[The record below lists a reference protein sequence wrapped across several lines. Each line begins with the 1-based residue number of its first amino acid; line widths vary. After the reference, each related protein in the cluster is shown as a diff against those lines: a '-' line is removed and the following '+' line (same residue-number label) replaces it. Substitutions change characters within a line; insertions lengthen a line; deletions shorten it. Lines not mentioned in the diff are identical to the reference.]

1 MKHLVLPILLSS
13 LSLAAACS
21 KSEDKATKPAAEPTA
36 PKATEPTLPETPR
49 AAVYSAEAGAA
60 ALAEMAKCESPYS
73 CDSLETVVGFGTNV
87 SKELS
92 AIATDSS
99 KAKPAREVALAG
111 LKKIKDPT
119 VGMALFEAAK
129 TEEDSSLQ
137 RGLFGTAGASGGDDT
152 FTAMITHYASD
163 ESKEHRTAMRSGLRE
178 FGGKALS
185 EWVYANYPEEK
196 ENQVRYADL
205 VVEADEGAD
214 AAKVVALLG
223 KTKHIMAGH
232 RLAMVA
238 VKLGDESQISVLIDG
253 LKSSDQ
259 YDRSDAANFLEDVA
273 DKIPADRK
281 QEVID
286 LVTAAKAKDAGGLT
300 AMGYDKVLKKL
311 GAQ

>member
-1 MKHLVLPILLSS
+1 
-13 LSLAAACS
+13 
-21 KSEDKATKPAAEPTA
+21 
-36 PKATEPTLPETPR
+36 
-49 AAVYSAEAGAA
+49 
-60 ALAEMAKCESPYS
+60 MAKCESPYS